1 MKLKNIDKVVKGDI
15 LVINSETGLRGAYKL
30 GERFIFE
37 SFNMLQPMSASTI
50 YLTRESNN
58 VLIPFSVSIA
68 KNLEPLQLI
77 RNNKINSLISA

>member
-1 MKLKNIDKVVKGDI
+1 MKLKNIDKVKKDDI
-15 LVINSETGLRGAYKL
+15 LVINSETGLRGAYKI

-68 KNLEPLQLI
+68 KNLEPLKTYRNSQLE
-77 RNNKINSLISA
+77 KLL